1 MLGLFFMAEIIYNV
15 KSMSG
20 PASNKWL
27 QAIKI
32 KLSALRPLNKE
43 KVIKK

>member
-1 MLGLFFMAEIIYNV
+1 MTEIIYDV

-27 QAIKI
+27 LAIKI
-32 KLSALRPLNKE
+32 KLSALRPLNK
-43 KVIKK
+43 KKSGKKIERDLK